1 MLTVGISIP
10 CRELS
15 YIYQRQTLHGIY
27 TACSRMGLIYAMRGL
42 SAVVRLD
49 ELGQCEGLDAWDG

>member
-1 MLTVGISIP
+1 
-10 CRELS
+10 
-15 YIYQRQTLHGIY
+15 
-27 TACSRMGLIYAMRGL
+27 MGLIYAMRGL